1 MANYG
6 IYGDGHSGE
15 WYIAGSNAASKTLTY
30 ADNYDA
36 ATDTHSPGKLISTT
50 YFTTYGT
57 GNKGVRSKSIQQN
70 IKQNN
75 KDFSHYGLW
84 MGGLD
89 ITDKN
94 INQFDP
100 LRTGF
105 ARIFITKMPI
115 FMRKW
120 DDYKCRN
127 FKHIVELG
135 FTRFDGINDTTL
147 ETEDITGGYAGNKFQ
162 VPTIVRDDTDTVTI
176 AAYEMSGSPIREF
189 MDTWMTGISDPLT
202 GLSHYHGQI
211 ADSCPFKASNHTMEM
226 FFVSTDPTGL
236 EIEYCCMFANMMPKG
251 VKKSHFNY
259 ESGAHPA
266 VSVDM
271 EFTATRYES
280 PQINM
285 IGAALLNKYRL
296 LHDYLDFHSGY
307 TTYDIENN
315 VYDKASKT
323 NLQGGYSN
331 MRSFVVS
338 DKNAKYKVTFK
349 RPVGE
354 LNAPYTDNTRSNGAN
369 TQTKRSYRNV
379 ARNTNSEQAKKVK
392 NTYTPA
398 PTDASS

>member
-1 MANYG
+1 MANNANEQTYG
-6 IYGDGHSGE
+6 SQYHAYNE
-15 WYIAGSNAASKTLTY
+15 WYTPNAGGLYTGYHTGQYGGSN
-30 ADNYDA
+30 DG
-36 ATDTHSPGKLISTT
+36 SP
-50 YFTTYGT
+50 
-57 GNKGVRSKSIQQN
+57 SKSIQEN

-75 KDFSHYGLW
+75 KDFSIYGLW

-105 ARIFITKMPI
+105 ARIFITKMPF
-115 FMRKW
+115 FMTKW
-120 DDYKCRN
+120 NDYKCKN
-127 FKHIVELG
+127 FKHLLEVG

-147 ETEDITGGYAGNKFQ
+147 ETEDIQGGYAGNKFQ
-162 VPTIVRDDTDTVTI
+162 VPTVSRDDTDSVTI
-176 AAYEMSGSPIREF
+176 AAYEMSGSPLREF

-211 ADSCPFKASNHTMEM
+211 SDECPYKASNHTMEL

-236 EIEYCCMFANMMPKG
+236 EIEYCCMFANMMPKS

-259 ESGAHPA
+259 ESGSHPA
-266 VSVDM
+266 VSVDL

-307 TTYDIENN
+307 ETADIDDMTDYNINSFDVNNANVTYKAPMAPDN
-315 VYDKASKT
+315 VYATHEVQSGSPAST
-323 NLQGGYSN
+323 NVG
-331 MRSFVVS
+331 VV
-338 DKNAKYKVTFK
+338 
-349 RPVGE
+349 RE
-354 LNAPYTDNTRSNGAN
+354 
-369 TQTKRSYRNV
+369 
-379 ARNTNSEQAKKVK
+379 
-392 NTYTPA
+392 
-398 PTDASS
+398 

>member
-1 MANYG
+1 MAEYG
-6 IYGDGHSGE
+6 IYGADHSGE
-15 WYIAGSNAASKTLTY
+15 WYYSNTNAGKNYGSGNA
-30 ADNYDA
+30 
-36 ATDTHSPGKLISTT
+36 
-50 YFTTYGT
+50 
-57 GNKGVRSKSIQQN
+57 GVRSKSIQQN

-75 KDFSHYGLW
+75 KDFSYYGLW

-89 ITDKN
+89 VTDKN

-127 FKHIVELG
+127 FKHVVELG

-162 VPTIVRDDTDTVTI
+162 VPTIARDDTDTVTI

-211 ADSCPFKASNHTMEM
+211 SDECPFKASNHTMEL

-236 EIEYCCMFANMMPKG
+236 EIEYCCMFANMMPKS

-259 ESGAHPA
+259 ESGSHPA

-307 TTYDIENN
+307 TTSDIDNN
-315 VYDKASKT
+315 VYEAVGSNKS
-323 NLQGGYSN
+323 GYVN
-331 MRSFVVS
+331 MATYDSGNS
-338 DKNAKYKVTFK
+338 KVTYK
-349 RPVGE
+349 SPVGQ
-354 LNAPYTDNTRSNGAN
+354 LNTPYTSDTTVDNT
-369 TQTKRSYRNV
+369 YRNV
-379 ARNTNSEQAKKVK
+379 AVDTNSELA
-392 NTYTPA
+392 PA
-398 PTDASS
+398 PAHTI

>member
-1 MANYG
+1 MANNANEQTYG
-6 IYGDGHSGE
+6 GQYHNGLNE
-15 WYIAGSNAASKTLTY
+15 WYSTSGRHMTQYQDRYSGSH
-30 ADNYDA
+30 D
-36 ATDTHSPGKLISTT
+36 
-50 YFTTYGT
+50 
-57 GNKGVRSKSIQQN
+57 GVASKSIQEN

-75 KDFSHYGLW
+75 KDFSIYGLW

-105 ARIFITKMPI
+105 ARIFITKMPL
-115 FMRKW
+115 FMTKW
-120 DDYKCRN
+120 DSYKCKN
-127 FKHIVELG
+127 FKHLVEVG

-147 ETEDITGGYAGNKFQ
+147 ETEDIQGGYAGNKFQ
-162 VPTIVRDDTDTVTI
+162 VPTVSRDDTDSVTI
-176 AAYEMSGSPIREF
+176 AAYEMSGSPLREF

-211 ADSCPFKASNHTMEM
+211 SEECPYKASNHTMEL

-236 EIEYCCMFANMMPKG
+236 EIEYCCMFANMMPKS

-259 ESGAHPA
+259 ESGSHPA
-266 VSVDM
+266 VSVDL

-307 TTYDIENN
+307 EHHDIDDMTDYNINSFADNN
-315 VYDKASKT
+315 LT
-323 NLQGGYSN
+323 
-331 MRSFVVS
+331 
-338 DKNAKYKVTFK
+338 TFK
-349 RPVGE
+349 AVMQPQNRY
-354 LNAPYTDNTRSNGAN
+354 ATQN
-369 TQTKRSYRNV
+369 TQTGNV
-379 ARNTNSEQAKKVK
+379 WTTGAQEVRE
-392 NTYTPA
+392 
-398 PTDASS
+398 